1 MLVNE
6 DFTFLDL
13 IVAIYLAIR
22 ANAGSSSALW
32 KMAIMLECLP
42 LAHLPVLANDIDL
55 DAAYVLIENRLLL
68 SLFSFLLFLGRCT
81 VRRSLALLFLRRSS
95 FSFPLSTSI
104 CSLFSIFV
112 SGSLVLW
119 LLLIDFVGVLIA

>member
-42 LAHLPVLANDIDL
+42 LAHLAVLANDIDL
-55 DAAYVLIENRLLL
+55 DAANVLIENRLLL
-68 SLFSFLLFLGRCT
+68 SLFSFLLFFGRST
-81 VRRSLALLFLRRSS
+81 VRRSLALLFLIILRGHDMVCALAATLGIRH
-95 FSFPLSTSI
+95 STH
-104 CSLFSIFV
+104 LM
-112 SGSLVLW
+112 LVF
-119 LLLIDFVGVLIA
+119 IR